1 MVREGQGLD
10 DIEAHHGA
18 NVGVLEQ
25 DYLPLSCF
33 DLRAHSALL
42 LSLEAFSSRCPW
54 SALPTSSR
62 CGCTRC
68 RRRARSPLLAHCLSP
83 VSISGATKWWL
94 TVTLT
99 LPSLQPWFVLHPC
112 AVWNHLLPKSFTFM
126 SMCGMNHGLTSV
138 RILLSLSPPITP
150 IRALAL
156 RTQTVLLSDPSRNPT
171 LTRLRDC

>member
-25 DYLPLSCF
+25 DYLPLSSF

-42 LSLEAFSSRCPW
+42 LSLEAFSSRCRGA
-54 SALPTSSR
+54 ALPTSSR

-156 RTQTVLLSDPSRNPT
+156 RTQTVLL
-171 LTRLRDC
+171 